1 MSNILKQ
8 TMKFFK
14 QAPAED
20 SLATTELELVSTGAL
35 QKILASNDENA
46 KRDLRKAAESGE
58 GVLARDA
65 ENNRYEIVD
74 ATGKDD
80 FSLVSTQM
88 LHRMLEKDNPEKEKE
103 KVEVPVAME
112 SGFDPYNSD

>member
-1 MSNILKQ
+1 
-8 TMKFFK
+8 MKFFK
-14 QAPAED
+14 QEPAED
-20 SLATTELELVSTGAL
+20 SVATTELELVSTGAL

-46 KRDLRKAAESGE
+46 KRDLRKAAESGD

-74 ATGKDD
+74 AAGNED

-88 LHRMLEKDNPEKEKE
+88 LHRMLEKDNPVKDKERVKVKEKE
-103 KVEVPVAME
+103 KVEVPVVME

>member
-8 TMKFFK
+8 TMKPFK
-14 QAPAED
+14 QAPEED

-35 QKILASNDENA
+35 EKILASNDENA
-46 KRDLRKAAESGE
+46 KRDLRKAAESGD

-65 ENNRYEIVD
+65 ENDRYETVD
-74 ATGKDD
+74 AASNED
-80 FSLVSTQM
+80 FSLVSTEM
-88 LHRMLEKDNPEKEKE
+88 LHRMLERDNPVEEKDEGD
-103 KVEVPVAME
+103 VPVATD